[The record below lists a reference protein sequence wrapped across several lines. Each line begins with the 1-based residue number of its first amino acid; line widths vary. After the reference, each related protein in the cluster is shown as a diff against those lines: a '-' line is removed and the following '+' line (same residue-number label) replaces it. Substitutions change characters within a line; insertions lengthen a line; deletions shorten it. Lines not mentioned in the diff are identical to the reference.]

1 MSVKALFFDFDGTL
15 ADTAPAIVQVM
26 QKTFLHMGLEA
37 PSAESIRLTIGL
49 PLEKCLEVLAGNTGA
64 DRAKMAAYYRSI
76 FNDYCKD
83 YTDIFPGVKETLTQ
97 LHDNGYRLAI
107 CTSRGAPSLDM
118 ILRSNGMGDLFE
130 NRTTHDD
137 GLEAKPSPHM
147 VLTLLERMKLSAD
160 DVIVVG
166 DTTYDILM
174 GNSAGC
180 RTCGVTYGN
189 HDKERLLT
197 AKPTWTIDSFCELLQ
212 LV

>member
-1 MSVKALFFDFDGTL
+1 MSVKAIFFDFDGTL

-26 QKTFLHMGLEA
+26 QKTFSHMGLEI
-37 PSAESIRLTIGL
+37 PSPESIKLTIGL

-64 DRAKMAAYYRSI
+64 DLGEMATYYRSI
-76 FNDYCKD
+76 FNDYCAD
-83 YTDIFPGVKETLTQ
+83 YTDIFPGVKETLTK
-97 LHDNGYRLAI
+97 LHDKGYRLAI
-107 CTSRGAPSLDM
+107 CTSRGAGSLEM
-118 ILRSNGMGDLFE
+118 ILRTNGMNELFE
-130 NRTTHDD
+130 DRTTHDD

-147 VLTLLERMKLSAD
+147 VLTLLKRMGLSAD